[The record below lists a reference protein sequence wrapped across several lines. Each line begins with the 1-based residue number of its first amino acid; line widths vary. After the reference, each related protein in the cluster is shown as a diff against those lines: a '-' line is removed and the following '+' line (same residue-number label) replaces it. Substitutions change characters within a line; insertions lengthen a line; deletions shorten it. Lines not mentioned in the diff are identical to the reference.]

1 MEKLNKGNVLTATN
15 WNQLVDAARL
25 AVKQVQTG
33 GDVLEWTR
41 QATIVRVR
49 NDSGSD
55 VSRFGVLGVKGGVA
69 IAPTDKLAEFQAT
82 PVLTTET
89 LAATH
94 AGKFVVAIEPIAN
107 GKIGRAVASGVVVCQ
122 VSVTTSGDAFAEA
135 GTGVLTTGATGSARV
150 LYVESGTGTKWAVV
164 RIGEA
169 ATTSTFLAK
178 ITGNAYLTRASIAIG
193 GGSSIA
199 DVEYKW
205 KYAWSEVERASAGTY
220 AAVSGGRSGTTS
232 SGYAINFAEDG
243 NTSQYVWGVDV
254 TGASYPLGFR
264 PRPVG
269 GGGTANTHRVD
280 QIVEMHVGRNTD
292 GTIFFWFDRI
302 GSHDGDCA

>member
-69 IAPTDKLAEFQAT
+69 ITPTDKLAEFQAT

-135 GTGVLTTGATGSARV
+135 GTGVLTTGATGSALV

-164 RIGEA
+164 RIGDGGVGVIRGLA
-169 ATTSTFLAK
+169 VKTGGIDGSFTSSTTC
-178 ITGNAYLTRASIAIG
+178 AYVYTIKDL
-193 GGSSIA
+193 
-199 DVEYKW
+199 
-205 KYAWSEVERASAGTY
+205 
-220 AAVSGGRSGTTS
+220 SGTELATGQS
-232 SGYAINFAEDG
+232 PDRVRYPNCTYTVPAGDQPALLYVKLDG
-243 NTSQYVWGVDV
+243 TWGLIDVLTERCVTATVTHIAGIRVTTTGVDQRPRECLV
-254 TGASYPLGFR
+254 LDAKPLG
-264 PRPVG
+264 
-269 GGGTANTHRVD
+269 NW
-280 QIVEMHVGRNTD
+280 E
-292 GTIFFWFDRI
+292 TIHT
-302 GSHDGDCA
+302 GEQCP